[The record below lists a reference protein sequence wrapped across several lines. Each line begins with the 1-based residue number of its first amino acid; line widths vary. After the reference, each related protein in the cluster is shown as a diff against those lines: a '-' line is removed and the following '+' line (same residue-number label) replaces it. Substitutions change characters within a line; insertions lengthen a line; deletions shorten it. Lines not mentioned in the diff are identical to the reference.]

1 MPGILESMFAGAAVG
16 GGAAMEDVYRRRD
29 QSEIESKLAE
39 QKARADQDRQIALQN
54 LRQQGAVELQ
64 KDQQGY
70 TSGENAIRR
79 TYESGEKALDR
90 TQQSEEKK
98 LDRDLTGRHY
108 GIIESQNEAS
118 NARYDRQM
126 TESERHNRSMEGI
139 YSGRDA
145 AKADGKSPKMPDHVV
160 MQLKDMESEQKSI
173 DQEIRRIR
181 GEAAT
186 KPEIAMNP
194 EMKGGIEAQVKNLQ
208 SQRASIEMRK
218 TRTYID
224 NGAIDPENVVSSQA
238 AKFDSIDDVN
248 KFIQDHQKIGG
259 QAWANQIADA
269 LENAGVPQRVS
280 NMKAKDGKQEP
291 AISAPKK
298 EGGPSNNAPMGV
310 IESGVSLPSMP
321 TGGVR
326 VGRAGQATVGAS
338 YPAMSPQAAKGLS
351 AQEIMKLDATSIRG
365 LLANRDLL
373 TPEQIQAAA
382 DRYRQVR

>member
-1 MPGILESMFAGAAVG
+1 MAGILESMFAGAAVG

-79 TYESGEKALDR
+79 THESGEKAEDR
-90 TQQSEEKK
+90 KM
-98 LDRDLTGRHY
+98 TGRYY

-145 AKADGKSPKMPDHVV
+145 ARADGKSQKMPDHVV

-218 TRTYID
+218 TRMYID
-224 NGAIDPENVVSSQA
+224 NGAIDPDAVVSSQA
-238 AKFDSIDDVN
+238 AEAESLDDIN
-248 KFIQDHQKIGG
+248 KFVKDQQSIGG
-259 QAWANQIADA
+259 QAWAGQIADA
-269 LENAGVPQRVS
+269 LERAGIPQRVQRNAGTADS
-280 NMKAKDGKQEP
+280 RAVQPASGTPLRSQESD
-291 AISAPKK
+291 AGIKGAT
-298 EGGPSNNAPMGV
+298 GV
-310 IESGVSLPSMP
+310 INSRSDPLTDANWDERRKALVDRWNTQKPVDP
-321 TGGVR
+321 ITQV
-326 VGRAGQATVGAS
+326 
-338 YPAMSPQAAKGLS
+338 SPQDIAG
-351 AQEIMKLDATSIRG
+351 MDRG
-365 LLANRDLL
+365 EVERLLAKRKMLSGS
-373 TPEQIQAAA
+373 QIAAA
-382 DRYRQVR
+382 NARLRQLR